1 MNKEKQTINKSL
13 TKNQNNMKKQMN
25 IRINKQL
32 QMVCDLLGTTP
43 EKVLQEF
50 ADNLSLDYRYTSGSD
65 ERAMAVEYFMRV
77 GYGMHLFEFDEVQRM
92 FDELNTIRYSFY
104 DYGNSREKEFKTVLT
119 KEYRAFYRRW
129 KALKAKKEKELLK
142 QYEAMKTKEK
152 GLQ

>member
-1 MNKEKQTINKSL
+1 
-13 TKNQNNMKKQMN
+13 MK

-32 QMVCDLLGTTP
+32 QMICEILGTTP

-50 ADNLSLDYRYTSGSD
+50 ADNLSLDYHYTSGSD

-77 GYGMHLFEFDEVQRM
+77 GYGMYLFEFDEVQRM

-104 DYGNSREKEFKTVLT
+104 NYGNDREKEFKKVLT

-129 KALKAKKEKELLK
+129 KALKVKKGKELLK
-142 QYEAMKTKEK
+142 QYEAIKKKEK
-152 GLQ
+152 GQQ